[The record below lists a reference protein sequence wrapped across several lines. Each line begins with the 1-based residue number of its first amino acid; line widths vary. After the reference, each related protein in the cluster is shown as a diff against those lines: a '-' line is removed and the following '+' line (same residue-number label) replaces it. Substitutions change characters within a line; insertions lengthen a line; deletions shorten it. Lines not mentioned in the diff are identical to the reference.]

1 MPQII
6 SFEIIWE
13 IMVFDTR
20 FYLYNVL
27 KIHCKCAYMFLKVLV
42 APHFTESLLLLFL
55 TLYILEL

>member
-1 MPQII
+1 
-6 SFEIIWE
+6 
-13 IMVFDTR
+13 MVFDTR